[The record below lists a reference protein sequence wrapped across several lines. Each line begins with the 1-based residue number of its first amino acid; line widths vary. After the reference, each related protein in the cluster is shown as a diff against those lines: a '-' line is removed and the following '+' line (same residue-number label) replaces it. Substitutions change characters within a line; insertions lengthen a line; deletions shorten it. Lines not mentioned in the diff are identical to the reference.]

1 MDKSSIDFVDES
13 KTHAKIKVI
22 GVGGGGGNAANAML
36 KTSLDGEVAIHAINT
51 DSQALGRMGDTCGR
65 VQIGMELTKGL
76 GVGGD
81 WQTAAKAAEADIHRI
96 EDIVA
101 GADMVFI
108 AAGMGGGTGTGAS
121 PVIAAK
127 CRELGILTVAVVT
140 KPFEWENRADNAQ
153 VGIDNLS
160 KSVDSIIV
168 VPNDRIEEVYGTD
181 MSFADAF
188 AKSDEIL
195 TNAVAGICEIIY
207 CPGQI
212 NVDFADVKAVM
223 SEMGQA
229 MMGTATESGIDRA
242 ARAAQA
248 VIECPLLEG
257 IKLSNARGVL
267 VNITVDPEK
276 FKMSEIKEAM
286 KIIRDTTSSTANV
299 FFGLVDRK
307 DIGDDLRITLVA
319 TGLKSEGRGVKRI
332 DGGPAAPGKMA
343 NGSTNMFTSNR
354 KRAASIAERNQGSL
368 LGGDSSEV
376 PTMLRRQHS

>member
-1 MDKSSIDFVDES
+1 MDGKIDFVDES
-13 KTHAKIKVI
+13 KTQAKIKVI

-36 KTSLDGEVAIHAINT
+36 KTMLDGQVAMHAINT
-51 DSQALGRMGDTCGR
+51 DAQALGRIEDGCGR
-65 VQIGMELTKGL
+65 MQIGLELTKGL

-81 WQTAAKAAEADIHRI
+81 WQKAEEATRADIGRI
-96 EDIVA
+96 EDIVY

-121 PVIAAK
+121 PVIAEK

-140 KPFEWENRADNAQ
+140 KPFNWENRDANAQ

-160 KSVDSIIV
+160 RHVDSIII
-168 VPNDRIEEVYGTD
+168 VPNDRIKEVHGTD
-181 MSFADAF
+181 IAIADAF

-195 TNAVAGICEIIY
+195 SNAVAGICEIIY

-223 SEMGQA
+223 SETGQA
-229 MMGTATESGIDRA
+229 MMGTATESGVDRA

-257 IKLSNARGVL
+257 IKLSNARGML
-267 VNITVDPEK
+267 VNMTCDPK
-276 FKMSEIKEAM
+276 SFKMSEIEEAM
-286 KIIRDTTSSTANV
+286 DIIRNTTSSSANV
-299 FFGLVDRK
+299 FFGLVDRH
-307 DIGDDLRITLVA
+307 DLGDDLRITLVA
-319 TGLKSEGRGVKRI
+319 TGLRSDGIKVS
-332 DGGPAAPGKMA
+332 DGG
-343 NGSTNMFTSNR
+343 NVSTPMQAKNKGRLISSNR
-354 KRAASIAERNQGSL
+354 RVARMGMDQGNL
-368 LGGDSSEV
+368 LGGDENTEL